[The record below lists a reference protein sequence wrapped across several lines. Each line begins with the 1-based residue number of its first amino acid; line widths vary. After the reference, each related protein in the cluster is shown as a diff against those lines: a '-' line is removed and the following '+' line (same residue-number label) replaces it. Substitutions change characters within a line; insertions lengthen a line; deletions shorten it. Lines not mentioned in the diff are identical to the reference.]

1 MKIFFITSNPG
12 KVREVANFL
21 GTFGIEIVQL
31 KHEYPEIQAE
41 KLEDVVDFGISW
53 LKGKVPEPFMIED
66 SGLFIES
73 LKGFPGVYSSYV
85 YRTIGL
91 EGILKLMEGAEDR
104 RAYFKS
110 VIGFYIDGKAY
121 KFSGV
126 TWGRISN
133 EKRGTHGFGY
143 DPIFIPEGSEKT
155 FAEMT
160 IEEKNAL
167 SHRGKALKAFFEWL
181 KVNLKY

>member
-1 MKIFFITSNPG
+1 
-12 KVREVANFL
+12 
-21 GTFGIEIVQL
+21 
-31 KHEYPEIQAE
+31 
-41 KLEDVVDFGISW
+41 
-53 LKGKVPEPFMIED
+53 
-66 SGLFIES
+66 
-73 LKGFPGVYSSYV
+73 
-85 YRTIGL
+85 
-91 EGILKLMEGAEDR
+91 
-104 RAYFKS
+104 
-110 VIGFYIDGKAY
+110 
-121 KFSGV
+121 V